1 MDDDYEMFK
10 IVIIGSTGTG
20 KTNIATRY
28 IRNEFNENQKAT
40 VGVEFLSKI
49 VQVRNQNIKVTLW
62 DTAGQERYK
71 SLSKVYYKGASG
83 VLIVYDVTEPQSYLD
98 VEAWMR
104 LASTSGA
111 MQTRTSTSTRSCSW
125 SWATR
130 SIWRTS
136 DACPQKD
143 PSSSIRTSSI
153 STAGRSPP
161 RPATTSA
168 RSSQNCSRVTGLPCR
183 DLREEYRDQ
192 V

>member
-28 IRNEFNENQKAT
+28 IRNEFNESQKAT

-98 VEAWMR
+98 VESWMR
-104 LASTSGA
+104 LASTLTI
-111 MQTRTSTSTRSCSW
+111 TR
-125 SWATR
+125 
-130 SIWRTS
+130 
-136 DACPQKD
+136 
-143 PSSSIRTSSI
+143 
-153 STAGRSPP
+153 
-161 RPATTSA
+161 
-168 RSSQNCSRVTGLPCR
+168 
-183 DLREEYRDQ
+183 
-192 V
+192 